1 MVTEVND
8 EKLKQVREII
18 EQIAGSRD
26 EAEIKELEAS
36 LREITGRS
44 DISASDCFEYWS
56 HTGLTDLAMTFL
68 LPEPAKQGLDDD
80 RLAEIIENIWFARYS
95 SPETDYQLKV
105 LKIETGLSNISD
117 YIYYPDTVG
126 LDPDAGVWTII
137 EKIFEDRNQ
146 PPIALTGN

>member
-1 MVTEVND
+1 MVTDVSD

-18 EQIAGSRD
+18 EKIANSRD
-26 EAEIKELEAS
+26 EAEIKELEAG
-36 LREITGRS
+36 LRGITGRA

-56 HTGLTDLAMTFL
+56 YTGLTDLAMTFL
-68 LPEPAKQGLDDD
+68 LPEPVKKGLDDD

-95 SPETDYQLKV
+95 CSETHYQLKV

-137 EKIFEDRNQ
+137 EKILEDRNK
-146 PPIALTGN
+146 PPIALTGD